1 MLRRRFISNSWFV
14 GGEILSARRSLP
26 EKPSCCP
33 LTGDSRERLAS
44 DQQIATIREHFPAG
58 IAAPALRALYAAGY
72 RKLADVVKITDAELL
87 SLHGM
92 GPKAVRLIREAISSP
107 NS

>member
-1 MLRRRFISNSWFV
+1 MPARRRGREN
-14 GGEILSARRSLP
+14 
-26 EKPSCCP
+26 PSCCP
-33 LTGDSRERLAS
+33 LTSNPRQRLAS
-44 DQQIATIREHFPAG
+44 DNEISTIRDQFPTG

-72 RKLADVVKITDAELL
+72 RKLDDVVKITDEELL

-107 NS
+107 SS